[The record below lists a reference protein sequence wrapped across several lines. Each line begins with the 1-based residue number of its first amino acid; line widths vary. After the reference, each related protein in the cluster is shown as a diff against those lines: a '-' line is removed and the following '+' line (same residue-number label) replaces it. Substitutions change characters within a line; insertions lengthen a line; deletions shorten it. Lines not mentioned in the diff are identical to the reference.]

1 MQIDEVLPYY
11 FSLFFLLQQLS
22 SRVPS
27 SKPKARQQL
36 PKEVSQY
43 DDVSDESDREPSAR
57 ASDPHD
63 DQDEA
68 EMEDVGWEA
77 EETDNEDERSSAGH
91 GKLVEREV
99 GIDAHF
105 LAFCQNL
112 YMVKLV

>member
-1 MQIDEVLPYY
+1 MQTDEVLPYY

-36 PKEVSQY
+36 PKVSQY

-91 GKLVEREV
+91 GKLVDREV